1 MVTALFHYALFAYL
15 FHRFMTDASY
25 YWAYEQE
32 LILWHWTLGIGVMVL
47 FVAAQLIVMAAA
59 LRANR

>member
-1 MVTALFHYALFAYL
+1 MVTAFLHYALSAYL

-25 YWAYEQE
+25 YRAYEQE
-32 LILWHWTLGIGVMVL
+32 LILWHWTLGISVMVL

-59 LRANR
+59 LRVNR